1 MPTRPAKPRGEAER
15 GALAASSRP
24 TRSAAPARTPTDNDP
39 ELAKALMDT
48 DDHDIETQ
56 VSSAADADDDFLSPD
71 EVLQAESTSAAGCED
86 KDSAEERDDETKN
99 GQWQVAMSL
108 RQRKRV
114 RKQERAALDDSVARG
129 VTESNSRGARTLAEE
144 RRGRA
149 SERDRR
155 RTRAAPLSKND
166 MKIIMRPRPGLIVK
180 ELKTYEVARAIE
192 HASGD
197 PEACNSHKFLLRLR
211 NGSNIIIAS
220 TPYEDVAEKILK
232 IKTLELN
239 GTNYPVNTY
248 ISTPAG
254 YLKGVVHGLE
264 RETPEAELLSHLRVR
279 TQGVTIVQARMLGQ
293 SQTAVITFDGPILP
307 RFVYYYGGE
316 MPCVPYQPTRQYCKL
331 CKSQGHRTDVCPTPM
346 TKACSNCRLR
356 DPPEDH
362 TCEPECALCG
372 GGHPTAASECTKKL
386 KRVPQ
391 RGWPPLSH
399 KHSTP
404 QTTGLLKRRWLST
417 DREDSAPPGG
427 ARSSSRSR
435 SRSTSRSRTGSRDD
449 SKSRN
454 GDHKRA
460 QAKQQQHKGKKAQ
473 NKKAKN
479 KTLSGC
485 ERRRYRHDSSA
496 HAPKHCSKS
505 ANGANHFQGDS
516 SEDAEDWLENFERA
530 GRGPSDGNP
539 AILQPALLLTGGAN
553 AAEAGDMPLP
563 LSADIRALNHIGRMK
578 RTHHGQRLIFRLD
591 SLPHSRMGQCVAAY
605 RALVSHSPDV
615 NDLGVPPYRHRPL
628 TIRTNIPGAEA
639 RGGYVFALEGKNTCL
654 LMVDVRSEAVVLS
667 MLEVTFDSERC
678 RTGTILLQGR
688 TEALSWRSR
697 LLHLALWSKRSK
709 RGLNLKRAYF
719 NSFAENGVVRLKF
732 AVA

>member
-71 EVLQAESTSAAGCED
+71 EVLQGESTSAAGCED

-99 GQWQVAMSL
+99 GQWQKSDAEEHL
-108 RQRKRV
+108 KGTDD
-114 RKQERAALDDSVARG
+114 ERA
-129 VTESNSRGARTLAEE
+129 
-144 RRGRA
+144 
-149 SERDRR
+149 RR
-155 RTRAAPLSKND
+155 RCRKND

-404 QTTGLLKRRWLST
+404 QTTGLLKRRC
-417 DREDSAPPGG
+417 GNF
-427 ARSSSRSR
+427 SR
-435 SRSTSRSRTGSRDD
+435 
-449 SKSRN
+449 
-454 GDHKRA
+454 
-460 QAKQQQHKGKKAQ
+460 
-473 NKKAKN
+473 
-479 KTLSGC
+479 
-485 ERRRYRHDSSA
+485 
-496 HAPKHCSKS
+496 
-505 ANGANHFQGDS
+505 
-516 SEDAEDWLENFERA
+516 WLELLVGYDDRSAFTGQGVA
-530 GRGPSDGNP
+530 YSLANP
-539 AILQPALLLTGGAN
+539 AGS
-553 AAEAGDMPLP
+553 AGDQGEP
-563 LSADIRALNHIGRMK
+563 SGEI
-578 RTHHGQRLIFRLD
+578 HG
-591 SLPHSRMGQCVAAY
+591 VAY
-605 RALVSHSPDV
+605 
-615 NDLGVPPYRHRPL
+615 
-628 TIRTNIPGAEA
+628 
-639 RGGYVFALEGKNTCL
+639 
-654 LMVDVRSEAVVLS
+654 
-667 MLEVTFDSERC
+667 
-678 RTGTILLQGR
+678 
-688 TEALSWRSR
+688 
-697 LLHLALWSKRSK
+697 
-709 RGLNLKRAYF
+709 
-719 NSFAENGVVRLKF
+719 
-732 AVA
+732 